1 MLKLIPKVVLLVAL
15 LATLVVS
22 SVPAFGAFGIATKTK
37 TCQCFCPFLKSC
49 GGSCHF
55 DATTSQCVNISCKL
69 GCVGPF

>member
-1 MLKLIPKVVLLVAL
+1 MLRGMFKVVLLVAL

-22 SVPAFGAFGIATKTK
+22 SVPSFGALGIAKKTK

-55 DATTSQCVNISCKL
+55 NETTGQCVNISCKL